1 MTSTS
6 SSTSAS
12 SSSSTSSTCGTPM
25 VEWLSST
32 LVKDVTT
39 TKPSCLEIQKRE
51 EAKREAELAQRE
63 ELRIQWVAERAKRI
77 AERHSAEQLFK

>member
-1 MTSTS
+1 
-6 SSTSAS
+6 
-12 SSSSTSSTCGTPM
+12 M
-25 VEWLSST
+25 VEWLSSST

-63 ELRIQWVAERAKRI
+63 ELRIQWIAERAKRI
-77 AERHSAEQLFK
+77 AEWHSAEQIFK